1 MNVPVEILQWY
12 LLSLRRCGLIQRL
25 KNCIDIIDFFC
36 STMTIEMFGAAFKP
50 WVDGIPFDN
59 SNPSTRIILN
69 IKRNY
74 FMQNHRGKIHHIF
87 NQCALLMILIFLS
100 YLLWL
105 LEIEEKAFFLSGHFR
120 NVIFPLCV
128 IMPFLA
134 KTNASH
140 QGVKELYTLLLPLQ
154 TTNKLY

>member
-1 MNVPVEILQWY
+1 MSVPVEILQWY

-59 SNPSTRIILN
+59 SNPSTRKILN

-74 FMQNHRGKIHHIF
+74 FMQNHRGNSPHIQSMCSF
-87 NQCALLMILIFLS
+87 DDSNLFIILTLAFGGRGKGILFKWPFQKCDIPSVCDNALFS
-100 YLLWL
+100 
-105 LEIEEKAFFLSGHFR
+105 
-120 NVIFPLCV
+120 
-128 IMPFLA
+128 
-134 KTNASH
+134 
-140 QGVKELYTLLLPLQ
+140 Q
-154 TTNKLY
+154 NKCITSRG